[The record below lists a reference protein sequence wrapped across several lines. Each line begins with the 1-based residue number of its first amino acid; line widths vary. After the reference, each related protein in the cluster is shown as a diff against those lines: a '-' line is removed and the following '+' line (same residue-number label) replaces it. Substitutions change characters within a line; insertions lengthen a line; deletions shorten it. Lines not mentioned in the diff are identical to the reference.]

1 MVEPLQFLVEDRNL
15 TAILAKAHGRVT
27 STYTDLIVFPLSK
40 MVKTYRIDPKLDW
53 LEALHPT
60 LPCLL
65 EVQLRVNQSF
75 YEEARALKLRTAFF
89 SWIKHF

>member
-1 MVEPLQFLVEDRNL
+1 
-15 TAILAKAHGRVT
+15 
-27 STYTDLIVFPLSK
+27 

-89 SWIKHF
+89 RWIKHLSIYRTSRCSIALNLN